1 MATTKKTVTSTP
13 RVDYKIGAR
22 VKVTRRRGESKGF
35 TAPLHDDPKTCLRL
49 TKTGPFISVNI
60 GTTKDPDVREFYLGM
75 GGEGDGAKSFKNIK
89 HYKRRLYLFKKFKRS
104 VATLARIYSE
114 PFFA

>member
-1 MATTKKTVTSTP
+1 MNPCKANCRWWLPSLTTTIFDTTTAQLKGNEMATTKKTVTSTP

-60 GTTKDPDVREFYLGM
+60 GTTKDPDVREFRPAMVRG
-75 GGEGDGAKSFKNIK
+75 F
-89 HYKRRLYLFKKFKRS
+89 
-104 VATLARIYSE
+104 
-114 PFFA
+114 

>member
-22 VKVTRRRGESKGF
+22 VKVTRRRRQGGCGESKGF

-60 GTTKDPDVREFYLGM
+60 GTTKDPDVREFRPAMVRG
-75 GGEGDGAKSFKNIK
+75 F
-89 HYKRRLYLFKKFKRS
+89 
-104 VATLARIYSE
+104 
-114 PFFA
+114 